1 MRSYSDDVVFNALL
15 RLIVARGQD
24 TAISATEIATEAN
37 ASSSTTHRAMKR
49 LRQSGKVQAQR
60 ESSGQ
65 KYRYRIAANDNQPHS
80 P

>member
-1 MRSYSDDVVFNALL
+1 MRSYSDDVVFNALY
-15 RLIVARGQD
+15 RLLVARGD
-24 TAISATEIATEAN
+24 DAAISAADIATEAD
-37 ASSSTTHRAMKR
+37 ASSSTTHRALKR
-49 LRQSGKVQAQR
+49 LRDSGRVQAQR